1 MNAEALFLLHG
12 FTGAPSSFDGLAP
25 LASKLRLIAPPL
37 VGHGRPSAAPGVDV
51 FTAEVDR
58 LLALAPARS
67 LLVGYSLGA
76 RLALGLLLRE
86 PARFSGAVLI
96 GANPGLRTE
105 AERRARAARDAELGV
120 ALEAR
125 GLEAFVDQWEA
136 EPLFASQSLLPR
148 EVRAA
153 ERARRLSHT
162 AVGLARSLRATGL
175 AGMPDYWGHLQNID
189 CPVELLTGALDER
202 FAALATVMAREL
214 PRGRATVVPEAGHNL
229 LLERPGSVVEAIARG
244 LLS

>member
-25 LASKLRLIAPPL
+25 LASKLPLIAPPL
-37 VGHGRPSAAPGVDV
+37 VGHGRPAAG
-51 FTAEVDR
+51 AEVEEFTGELDR
-58 LLALAPARS
+58 LRALAPPRS

-76 RLALGLLLRE
+76 RLGLGLLLRE
-86 PARFSGAVLI
+86 PARFTGAVLI

-105 AERRARAARDAELGV
+105 AERHARRVRDSELAER
-120 ALEAR
+120 LEAR
-125 GLEAFVDQWEA
+125 GLAAFVDEWEA

-148 EVRAA
+148 QVRAA

-162 AVGLARSLRATGL
+162 AGGLARSLRATGL
-175 AGMPDYWGHLQNID
+175 AGMPNYWEHLPRIQ
-189 CPVELLTGALDER
+189 CPVEVLAGALDER
-202 FAALATVMAREL
+202 FAELATAMAREL
-214 PRGRATVVPEAGHNL
+214 PRGRATVVPGAGHNL
-229 LLERPGSVVEAIARG
+229 LLERPGSVVEVIARG